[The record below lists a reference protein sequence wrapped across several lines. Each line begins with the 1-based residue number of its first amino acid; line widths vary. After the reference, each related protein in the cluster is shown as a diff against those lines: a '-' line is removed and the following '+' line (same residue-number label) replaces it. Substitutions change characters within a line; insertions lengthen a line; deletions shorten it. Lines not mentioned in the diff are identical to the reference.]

1 MVNYSKPRSQKKV
14 KVKHILNIHVYKL
27 DSFNMFSVENM
38 RRHLL
43 NMCVYV
49 VDYTPV
55 VMRSNTRYSR
65 DVVVS
70 SDTRICK

>member
-1 MVNYSKPRSQKKV
+1 MVAMSCVVVGYTSRCV
-14 KVKHILNIHVYKL
+14 
-27 DSFNMFSVENM
+27 DSSLSFHRIPKEEK
-38 RRHLL
+38 LL

>member
-1 MVNYSKPRSQKKV
+1 
-14 KVKHILNIHVYKL
+14 
-27 DSFNMFSVENM
+27 
-38 RRHLL
+38 
-43 NMCVYV
+43 MCVYV

-70 SDTRICK
+70 SDTRIYK